1 MMHPD
6 PDHNLIRFLK
16 KHQPSPPPAS
26 SHCEER
32 LMLLIRQSCPRANPI
47 NQFWLVPTAI
57 AASVFLLWS
66 SQQKAFQPV
75 AVNDASHR
83 VNQLNSEVELEAF
96 LVNNWQ
102 NLGVETSEANSRYSV
117 GATNDWQ
124 LLTNPDSNHRE

>member
-32 LMLLIRQSCPRANPI
+32 LMLLIRQSRPRANPI

-57 AASVFLLWS
+57 AASVFLIWS

-75 AVNDASHR
+75 AVNNASPG
-83 VNQLNSEVELEAF
+83 VNRLNSEAELEAF

-102 NLGVETSEANSRYSV
+102 NLGVETSEENSRYSV

-124 LLTNPDSNHRE
+124 LLTNPDNNYR

>member
-1 MMHPD
+1 MHPD

-32 LMLLIRQSCPRANPI
+32 LMLLIRQSRPRANPI

-57 AASVFLLWS
+57 AASVFLIWS

-75 AVNDASHR
+75 AVNNASPG

>member
-1 MMHPD
+1 MHPD

-32 LMLLIRQSCPRANPI
+32 LMLLIRQSRPRANPI
-47 NQFWLVPTAI
+47 NRFWLIPTAI
-57 AASVFLLWS
+57 AASVFLIWS

-75 AVNDASHR
+75 AVNNASPG
-83 VNQLNSEVELEAF
+83 VNRLNSEAELEAF

-102 NLGVETSEANSRYSV
+102 NLGVETSEENSRYSV

-124 LLTNPDSNHRE
+124 LLTNPDSKHGE